1 MTLLNKTQKIFRLIL
16 NEILLELLKKNFDE
30 SELNHLP
37 EKFGGG
43 KIFSQPLVGV
53 ARGDDSIFFKF
64 KEMVGPEH
72 LTPLEMWLASGQK
85 QIPISNLNIISIILP
100 FDDNIRSLGNNPISL
115 PKITLP
121 AEIYSVARNFGKS
134 FRNYIMDQTLDFF
147 RNQGFNAISGKLS
160 DAYTLIAKKNFY
172 STWSENHIAF
182 ATGLGT
188 FGLHEGIITE
198 SGCNVRL
205 TSVITNAP
213 LQVTPRKSDEPYG
226 NCLYYAKAT
235 CRECAKKCS
244 ANAITEKGYDATKCN
259 KYRNRVAREMV
270 PRLKPILKSYDRRVN
285 WKYKAHNFPVGCEL
299 CQFGV
304 QCTDKNPMASRYID
318 WY

>member
-1 MTLLNKTQKIFRLIL
+1 L
-16 NEILLELLKKNFDE
+16 NEILLEKLKKVFEDNN
-30 SELNHLP
+30 LNRLP
-37 EKFGGG
+37 EKYGGG
-43 KIFSQPLVGV
+43 KIFSQPLIGV
-53 ARGDDSIFFKF
+53 ARGDDPIFFKF
-64 KEMVGPEH
+64 KETVGPEH

-85 QIPISNLNIISIILP
+85 QLPISSLYILSIIFPFVDKIRNEGNIPIT
-100 FDDNIRSLGNNPISL
+100 L

-121 AEIYSVARNFGKS
+121 AEIYSVARNFAKD
-134 FRNYIMDQTLDFF
+134 FRNYIMRETLDFF
-147 RNQGFNAISGKLS
+147 QTQGYIAISGKLS
-160 DAYTLIAKKNFY
+160 DAYTLIAKKEFY

-198 SGCNVRL
+198 FGSNIRL
-205 TSVITNAP
+205 ASVITNAP
-213 LQVTPRKSDEPYG
+213 LQVTPRKSDEPYA
-226 NCLYYAKAT
+226 NCLYFAKVS
-235 CRECAKKCS
+235 CRECAKKCP
-244 ANAITEKGYDATKCN
+244 ANAITEKGYDKTKCN

-270 PRLKPILKSYDRRVN
+270 PRLKSILKSYSRRVN

-304 QCTDKNPMASRYID
+304 QCTDKNPLASHYID